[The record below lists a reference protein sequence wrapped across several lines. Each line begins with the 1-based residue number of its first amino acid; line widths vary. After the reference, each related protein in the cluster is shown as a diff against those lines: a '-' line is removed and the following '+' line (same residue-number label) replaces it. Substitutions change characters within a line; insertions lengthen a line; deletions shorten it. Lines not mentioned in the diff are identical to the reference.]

1 MTDNGC
7 PLCGRGESARLV
19 ELERGHLLR
28 CRRCG
33 LTYVDPRPSVESVR
47 QYYDE
52 KIYKDPTT
60 AGHIDDR
67 RRALFTEFLD
77 EIHPV
82 GQRRLLD
89 IGCGTGEFLKLA
101 RTRGWDAYGVELSLE
116 AVERANRLGLSVY
129 LGMLPDQGETDMSF
143 PDRFF
148 DIVTLW
154 NVLDVLP
161 RPVDQLREVHRVLTP
176 GGRIF
181 IRTPNQHFHLLAY
194 RLSRLLRWP
203 PALARLLQ
211 DSYIFHPLLWSPRSL
226 RLLLRHEGFIDV
238 RIWNSPLSL
247 GDPYLVVPEE
257 RERLMLM
264 IKKLVYGAAQAVY
277 ASSGRTWLLGSS
289 LSVLAKKPG
298 GEW

>member
-1 MTDNGC
+1 MTKNGC
-7 PLCGRGESARLV
+7 PLCGRQESVRLV
-19 ELERGHLLR
+19 ELERSQLLR

-33 LTYVDPRPSVESVR
+33 LTYVDPRPSVETVR

-52 KIYKDPTT
+52 KIYIDPATT
-60 AGHIDDR
+60 GHIDDR

-77 EIHPV
+77 RVHPE

-101 RTRGWDAYGVELSLE
+101 RERGWDASGVELSLE

-161 RPVDQLREVHRVLTP
+161 RPVDQLREINRVLAP

-181 IRTPNQHFHLLAY
+181 IRTPNQHFHLFAY
-194 RLSRLLRWP
+194 RLSRLFRWP
-203 PALARLLQ
+203 AALAKLLQ
-211 DSYIFHPLLWSPRSL
+211 DSYIFHPFLWSPRSL
-226 RLLLRHEGFIDV
+226 RLILRHEGFTDV

-257 RERLMLM
+257 RERLMRM
-264 IKKLVYGAAQAVY
+264 IKKIVYGAARAAY
-277 ASSGRTWLLGSS
+277 LGSGKKWLLGSS

-298 GEW
+298 EE